1 MGAGRGHRVSDADNA
16 AHILVVDD
24 DRRLRELLR
33 KYLSENGF
41 FVTVAEDAASAAAKL
56 EGLEFDL
63 LVLDIMMPGET
74 GLEFAAAQR
83 AKGFATP
90 ILMLTAMG
98 DADDRIGGLEAGAD
112 DYLVKPFEPRELL
125 LRINNILKRRPVQA
139 PPPAAPR
146 IMRFGSWRW
155 NPEREELV
163 SDGGLEPRMLT
174 TAEASLM
181 RVLAQRP
188 GEIVSRDELIERSA
202 VTGNART
209 VDVQV
214 VRLRRKLDDDARQP
228 RYLVTVRGEGY
239 VLRPD

>member
-1 MGAGRGHRVSDADNA
+1 
-16 AHILVVDD
+16 
-24 DRRLRELLR
+24 
-33 KYLSENGF
+33 
-41 FVTVAEDAASAAAKL
+41 
-56 EGLEFDL
+56 
-63 LVLDIMMPGET
+63 
-74 GLEFAAAQR
+74 
-83 AKGFATP
+83 
-90 ILMLTAMG
+90 
-98 DADDRIGGLEAGAD
+98 
-112 DYLVKPFEPRELL
+112 
-125 LRINNILKRRPVQA
+125 
-139 PPPAAPR
+139 
-146 IMRFGSWRW
+146 
-155 NPEREELV
+155 
-163 SDGGLEPRMLT
+163 MLT

>member
-1 MGAGRGHRVSDADNA
+1 VSDADNA

-139 PPPAAPR
+139 PPPAPPR
-146 IMRFGSWRW
+146 IMRFGTWRW
-155 NPEREELV
+155 NPEREELA
-163 SDGGLEPRMLT
+163 SDDGQEPRTLT

>member
-1 MGAGRGHRVSDADNA
+1 MDAGRGRRVSDADNA

-56 EGLEFDL
+56 AGLEFDL

-174 TAEASLM
+174 TAEVSLM
-181 RVLAQRP
+181 RVLALRP

>member
-1 MGAGRGHRVSDADNA
+1 MSDADNA

-56 EGLEFDL
+56 AGLEFDL

-74 GLEFAAAQR
+74 GLEFASAQR

-174 TAEASLM
+174 TAEVSLM
-181 RVLAQRP
+181 RVLALRP